1 MEIQEPVS
9 CEQLKSI
16 FSIRSSLSRHK
27 EASMW
32 FDIPKEK
39 MQNQIAFESKDL
51 ETNTVIYLGISLE

>member
-9 CEQLKSI
+9 CEQLKCI
-16 FSIRSSLSRHK
+16 FSIRSSLSYHK
-27 EASMW
+27 EASLW

-39 MQNQIAFESKDL
+39 MHNQIAFESKDL